1 MIIVCSM
8 KHLSAFLG
16 VYWLATAVPGQAPNL
31 AAGMISA
38 RTVYHADGTRTE
50 SVKDPVTREMTEV
63 TYNANNVVVLRKI
76 YLLNERGQVSQGN
89 LYDGAG
95 NLQARSQVFFD
106 EFGRVKEERLV
117 NLQGEV
123 FQRTLHEY
131 RPDGKPKPPK
141 VINYNVKAP
150 TMKPATIDFTK
161 IAPPPQSPVASSGQP
176 AAAYPS
182 GSAASPPTG
191 TPAQPD
197 DGQPKKSFWKRLF
210 PGKEKK

>member
-1 MIIVCSM
+1 MQIIVCTM

-16 VYWLATAVPGQAPNL
+16 VYLLATAAGGQAPNPVST
-31 AAGMISA
+31 MINA

-50 SVKDPVTREMTEV
+50 SVKDPVTRELTEI
-63 TYNANNVVVLRKI
+63 TYNANNVVVMRKI

-106 EFGRVKEERLV
+106 EFNRVKEERLV

-123 FQRTLHEY
+123 FQRTIHEY

-161 IAPPPQSPVASSGQP
+161 MTPPPNLQVPQSAQPGSGAS
-176 AAAYPS
+176 AAATPS
-182 GSAASPPTG
+182 AG
-191 TPAQPD
+191 TPVPGD